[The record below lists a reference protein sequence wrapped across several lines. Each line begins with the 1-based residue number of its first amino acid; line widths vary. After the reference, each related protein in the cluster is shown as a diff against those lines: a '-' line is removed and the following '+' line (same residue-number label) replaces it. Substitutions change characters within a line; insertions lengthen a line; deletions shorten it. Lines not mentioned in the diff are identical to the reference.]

1 MTDDASASC
10 TYLMHTGPS
19 GCVDVVPIVYELC
32 QLFRYWYLADDPLRF
47 AYTAKG

>member
-19 GCVDVVPIVYELC
+19 GCVDVVPIVYTNYASYFVTGTL
-32 QLFRYWYLADDPLRF
+32 QMIR
-47 AYTAKG
+47 